1 VAFGEEDG
9 SNALALVTDDGTAV
23 DHQLDG
29 FASLEPV
36 LEMEAH

>member
-9 SNALALVTDDGTAV
+9 SDAFAFVADHGTAV
-23 DHQLDG
+23 EPQLDG

-36 LEMEAH
+36 LEMETH